1 MGNYSSDL
9 KNKTAV
15 VTGGSQGIGYA
26 IAEAYCQ
33 NGTSVALIDISEQS
47 LAKAAAKLKDAYPDV
62 SVKSFACNVA
72 DPEAVHSVFKTIS
85 DQFGGIDRLVNNAG
99 ILRRAM
105 IEEMAQVDWD
115 AVLAVNLTGVFN
127 CCRAV
132 LPGMKKAGGGVIINV
147 SSNVAAMPSV
157 EMGAYC
163 VSKAG
168 VETLTRVLAAEYAPY
183 QIRVNAYAPGVV
195 ETEMTRDILKKRAED
210 KLKTIPIGRFTQP
223 EEIAELVMFLSSD
236 AAGSI
241 AGSVVSIDG
250 GILATHNPWKAKK

>member
-1 MGNYSSDL
+1 MSKYFNEL
-9 KNKTAV
+9 KSKIAV

-26 IAEAYCQ
+26 IADAYCQ
-33 NGTSVALIDISEQS
+33 NGASVVLIDISEQS
-47 LAKAAAKLKDAYPDV
+47 LVKAVRRLQDTYRDV
-62 SVKSFACNVA
+62 TINSYACNIA
-72 DPEAVHSVFKTIS
+72 DPKAVEAAFNSIVERM
-85 DQFGGIDRLVNNAG
+85 GEIDVLVNNAG

-105 IEEMAQVDWD
+105 IEDMTQADWD

-132 LPGMKKAGGGVIINV
+132 LTGMKKTGNGAIINV

-183 QIRVNAYAPGVV
+183 HIRVNAYAPGVV
-195 ETEMTRDILKKRAED
+195 ETEMTRDILKKRAEE

-223 EEIAELVMFLSSD
+223 EEIAELVMFLSSKT
-236 AAGSI
+236 AGSI
-241 AGSVVSIDG
+241 TGSVIGIDG
-250 GILATHNPWKAKK
+250 GILATHNPWKATK